1 MVDIMGLMKQAGAM
15 QAKMAEM
22 QAEMDNITV
31 EGGSGGGLVKVTMT
45 AKGALKGVS
54 VDASLL
60 KPEEKEIL
68 EDLLIAAHEDGRRK
82 AEALMEE
89 KMKAMTAGLKLPPG
103 MKLPF

>member
-54 VDASLL
+54 VDDSLL

-82 AEALMEE
+82 AEALVEE
-89 KMKAMTAGLKLPPG
+89 KMKAMTASLKLPPG